1 MRTNL
6 PKLLDLLKLPPLVGN
21 TELRIGKQ
29 LKIKRETFFSKFLGE
44 FISNL
49 RLDLNCARVPIIDE
63 LCHIICYAK
72 KNPTNFNH

>member
-6 PKLLDLLKLPPLVGN
+6 PKLLDLLKLPLLVGN

-49 RLDLNCARVPIIDE
+49 RLD
-63 LCHIICYAK
+63 
-72 KNPTNFNH
+72 